1 MAGDVVILSGPP
13 GAGKTTVGGLLAAE
27 SAGASVHMATDFF
40 YRSIR
45 SGYLAP
51 FLPESQRQNEVV
63 IEAIAAS
70 ATAFARGGYR
80 VVVDGIVG
88 PWFLDPFRKA
98 AERDGL
104 ALSYVVLR
112 PALDVALDR
121 VRGRGDDELS
131 DPEAISGLHSAFTSL
146 GDLEDHVL
154 DPGELTPEQTTRE
167 VRSALETGRFRLI

>member
-1 MAGDVVILSGPP
+1 MPGDVVILSGPP

-27 SAGASVHMATDFF
+27 SAGASVHLATDFF

-45 SGYLAP
+45 SGCVAP

-70 ATAFARGGYR
+70 ATAFARSGYR

-88 PWFLDPFRKA
+88 PWFLDPFREA

-104 ALSYVVLR
+104 PLSYVVLR
-112 PALDVALDR
+112 PPLEMALHR
-121 VRGRGDDELS
+121 VRERGEEELT
-131 DPEAISGLHSAFTSL
+131 DVEAISGLHSAFASL
-146 GDLEDHVL
+146 DALEAHVL
-154 DPGELTPEQTTRE
+154 DSGDRTPQETAHDLHRD
-167 VRSALETGRFRLI
+167 LESGRFRLI